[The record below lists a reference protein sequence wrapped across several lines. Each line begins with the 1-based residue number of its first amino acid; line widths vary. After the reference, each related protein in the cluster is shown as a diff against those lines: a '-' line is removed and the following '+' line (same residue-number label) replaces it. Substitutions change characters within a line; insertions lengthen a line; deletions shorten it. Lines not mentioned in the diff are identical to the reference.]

1 MSEIILNR
9 VKLLM
14 KYDTSK
20 TLSENKLIEQ
30 IPNQIQNSSDNVAQ
44 GVSQTTYKTGNDY
57 CNRGTYKN
65 LVWVSDN
72 LDGNDTYN
80 GKKGYCRIS
89 KERQK
94 VLFDSVGVPSS
105 STPNGGVFR
114 VNSEDKWYAVYA
126 VWFAQEV
133 EFKIAEKWG
142 WFPEGKC
149 PKSWKTPG
157 RESCK
162 SGNLSR
168 RLSYNEKSR
177 NTYEVTTICY
187 NEDIAYYK
195 PYDKITFDSG
205 IDSSAGLLNSS
216 SIKRY
221 TGHIP
226 SYADVVAC
234 YGPNYIDVINK
245 INESP
250 KSAFV
255 NRSAPGMS
263 KGQQSVSAKDIE
275 FKTGLTSEQIHN
287 ILAVLELGTAFIPI
301 AGPVISAGI
310 GAIDASLYYA
320 EGDKDMGVFMLLVT
334 LLPELKI
341 ASNITKSA
349 KLMKGQKMVEKK
361 ILSGK
366 PLKNL
371 TTFEVEFIESLK
383 TLNPSKLN
391 SEIKESIARRADNI
405 LQTQGE
411 KLTEQQKAYLKDYS
425 KIYNT
430 EYLAWDLLVAAAGAA
445 TTKIGQDILKKFMNL
460 FKVHDVKLT
469 QKNADDI
476 IKALGELD
484 KDTQNVMADAMLDNK
499 KEFETF
505 VNHPEEVVTELKS
518 MIKIKKPTKQN
529 IKQEEI
535 DDILLRIADDY
546 PDSEEIVGS
555 TPPPTSD
562 GKNYSVV
569 Q

>member
-1 MSEIILNR
+1 MSENILNR

-14 KYDTSK
+14 EYDTSK
-20 TLSENKLIEQ
+20 TLSENLLVEQ
-30 IPNQIQNSSDNVAQ
+30 IPNQRLNSSDNVAQ

-275 FKTGLTSEQIHN
+275 FKRGLTSEQIHN

-411 KLTEQQKAYLKDYS
+411 KLTEQQKTYLKDYS

-430 EYLAWDLLVAAAGAA
+430 EYLAWDLLVAAAAVSQTNVG
-445 TTKIGQDILKKFMNL
+445 KELLKKLSGL
-460 FKVHDVKLT
+460 FVKNKMELT
-469 QKNADDI
+469 KETADEI
-476 IKALGELD
+476 VKALAQLNNNE
-484 KDTQNVMADAMLDNK
+484 QNTMVDAMGENN
-499 KEFETF
+499 KEFVAFANNPT
-505 VNHPEEVVTELKS
+505 EVTNELKKR
-518 MIKIKKPTKQN
+518 IKTKGTRKEKITKTEMN
-529 IKQEEI
+529 DLLSTIP
-535 DDILLRIADDY
+535 DDFD
-546 PDSEEIVGS
+546 
-555 TPPPTSD
+555 
-562 GKNYSVV
+562 
-569 Q
+569 